1 MRNRQVE
8 IGAVLA
14 PQERQVLPAS
24 ALPTSARSVLDGCED
39 EGILI
44 AETNDDAPAG
54 RLWVNHAAPFRR
66 GFPPPLTGHDGSR
79 ITCFSG
85 IFSPSPGFSNMM
97 PEPMSS

>member
-66 GFPPPLTGHDGSR
+66 GFPPPLTQVAVTLNSAPGHA
-79 ITCFSG
+79 
-85 IFSPSPGFSNMM
+85 
-97 PEPMSS
+97 

>member
-54 RLWVNHAAPFRR
+54 RLCGSIMPRR
-66 GFPPPLTGHDGSR
+66 LDAGSHR
-79 ITCFSG
+79 R
-85 IFSPSPGFSNMM
+85 
-97 PEPMSS
+97 

>member
-66 GFPPPLTGHDGSR
+66 GFPPPLTGAWNR
-79 ITCFSG
+79 IHKG
-85 IFSPSPGFSNMM
+85 PGMRAREVVGPS
-97 PEPMSS
+97 